1 MQNTLV
7 CHHYGWTDIINTV
20 SITNF
25 LLSFYDKIYLI
36 YHKVKEPFYLYY
48 YRNHP
53 QVVLLPFET
62 PNDDAILIEKCLQE
76 RQQLGIVHFNFFGFY
91 DRYRKDQFQG
101 RFQALGGGD
110 SSLGDTETVRGRENQ
125 EYYFVRKFY
134 EGYGIP
140 YDIRVSSFFLD
151 RDLQIESQFFESFVH
166 TRNYTLL
173 HDTHDLSIPLE
184 KDKTKTYYQ
193 LNQCSNL
200 FFDAVKVLENADE
213 IHLIDSVW
221 AAVCYLLDAKYGI
234 LRHIP
239 IYVYCLRGH
248 QLMFTYP
255 VKLPNW
261 TLLDSTPRIIH

>member
-48 YRNHP
+48 YRNRP

-76 RQQLGIVHFNFFGFY
+76 RQQLGIVHLNFFGFY

-101 RFQALGGGD
+101 
-110 SSLGDTETVRGRENQ
+110 
-125 EYYFVRKFY
+125 YFVRKFY

-261 TLLDSTPRIIH
+261 NLIDSAPRIIH